1 LTISYEVGFE
11 QSIAKDYLIHV
22 MGYYK
27 DVSEQLSTKEII
39 AFESRHV
46 VNTWGNN
53 SYADIR
59 GLEVKLEKRVG
70 RWWYG
75 FITMNYRIKSTG
87 RSGLARI
94 YEDPL
99 LADKER
105 ESAGQQRGWPGFS
118 VWGNLTFKT
127 PDDWA
132 PWAGT
137 SAIFG
142 GWRLNVLQNW
152 SDGGKMLINPG
163 ATLKEL
169 HYADV
174 IDYWNTD
181 ILLEKRFR
189 VGSLRLSAYMQVYN
203 LFDYKGMV
211 NPWNWDKYIA
221 SLHFPWESGDQ
232 KGNDKVGQSDK
243 KYMDIGYNTYS
254 HFINPRD
261 IFFGIKIQF

>member
-1 LTISYEVGFE
+1 
-11 QSIAKDYLIHV
+11 
-22 MGYYK
+22 
-27 DVSEQLSTKEII
+27 
-39 AFESRHV
+39 
-46 VNTWGNN
+46 
-53 SYADIR
+53 
-59 GLEVKLEKRVG
+59 LELKFEKRVG

-75 FITMNYRIKSTG
+75 FVTLNYRIKSEG
-87 RSGLARI
+87 RSGLATI

-99 LADKER
+99 LADRER
-105 ESAGQQRGWPGFS
+105 ESAGQQRGWPDFS
-118 VWGNLTFKT
+118 VWGNVTFKT
-127 PDDWA
+127 PDDWS

-142 GWRLNVLQNW
+142 GWRLNILQNW

-169 HYADV
+169 HYADR

-203 LFDYKGMV
+203 LFNYKGMV

-221 SLHFPWESGDQ
+221 SLHFPWETGDQ
-232 KGNDKVGQSDK
+232 KGSDKVGQSDK
-243 KYMDIGYNTYS
+243 EYMDIGYNTYS
-254 HFINPRD
+254 QFINPRD